1 MKKSTILR
9 LSLAV
14 AMMFSV
20 SINADAQLGK
30 LKGLADKAKKT
41 VSQDA
46 DQSASEKRVMD
57 DYVQSH
63 PREQEK
69 RAAEAAGGMD
79 KYLGLDKTEN
89 GRILW
94 KYASMEPAEYRK
106 TMQIHNAFDAANQVV
121 QVLRY
126 VKGNT
131 ETFEM
136 YHQQSVVLN
145 VFNTRIPNNLQ
156 AAAKA
161 SKNGAA
167 VSAKDLAAIK
177 SEAAR
182 VKKMYMESSGA
193 TEKSADQTK
202 AEANDAYVQDII
214 NKNYLLDN
222 LTDKN
227 RQAKAVADYR
237 PRSMP
242 RSSSSWPPPRF
253 SVPIPPPS
261 LG

>member
-46 DQSASEKRVMD
+46 DQSTSEKRVMD

-79 KYLGLDKTEN
+79 KFLGLDKTEN

-131 ETFEM
+131 AQGE
-136 YHQQSVVLN
+136 V
-145 VFNTRIPNNLQ
+145 R
-156 AAAKA
+156 
-161 SKNGAA
+161 
-167 VSAKDLAAIK
+167 
-177 SEAAR
+177 
-182 VKKMYMESSGA
+182 
-193 TEKSADQTK
+193 
-202 AEANDAYVQDII
+202 
-214 NKNYLLDN
+214 
-222 LTDKN
+222 
-227 RQAKAVADYR
+227 
-237 PRSMP
+237 
-242 RSSSSWPPPRF
+242 
-253 SVPIPPPS
+253 
-261 LG
+261 

>member
-9 LSLAV
+9 FSLAV
-14 AMMFSV
+14 AMLFTI

-57 DYVQSH
+57 DYVKSS

-167 VSAKDLAAIK
+167 VSAKDIAAIK

-193 TEKSADQTK
+193 P
-202 AEANDAYVQDII
+202 VRRRPR
-214 NKNYLLDN
+214 
-222 LTDKN
+222 LTMPTC
-227 RQAKAVADYR
+227 RTLSIRTTSSTILPIRIAR
-237 PRSMP
+237 PRLWPTIRLRSMP
-242 RSSSSWPPPRF
+242 RSSSSWPPPR
-253 SVPIPPPS
+253 SSAPIPPLS